1 MLKAYKYRIYS
12 NKEQEEQEEQI
23 EKTFG
28 GSRLVYNK
36 TLSYRKEM
44 YEKQTEKN
52 LINI

>member
-12 NKEQEEQEEQI
+12 NKEQEEQI

-52 LINI
+52 LTNI